1 MYSQKMSTDP
11 KNGIFIDYLF
21 RWEDHEVLLT
31 LLQGVD
37 GKLKDCPDKIDNIKK
52 LVQTKID
59 CASFSKSMS
68 RVSPVTNGTL
78 SKSKRNRAKSYAN
91 GIIFHKKYTSSSLPE
106 SRRLEADLNEII
118 RIYDKVKRL
127 EIK

>member
-1 MYSQKMSTDP
+1 M
-11 KNGIFIDYLF
+11 
-21 RWEDHEVLLT
+21 LLT

-78 SKSKRNRAKSYAN
+78 SKRNRAKSYAN
-91 GIIFHKKYTSSSLPE
+91 GMIFHKKYTSSSLPE
-106 SRRLEADLNEII
+106 SRRFEADLNEII